1 MNTQSNS
8 IAVGMNAV
16 STSTSLKLPSTFK
29 VSVTGQSHKC
39 VGSLSGSYTL
49 TTICVGGV
57 VREAWKFDGNF
68 INSEDYIIS
77 DIYIAIA
84 NIRNNDK
91 TILLCGSLSHW
102 NKDKKIDRG
111 YLKTTLGDISYDTA
125 TYTPGTKIL
134 GMFTNRNSTEDT
146 AYRGVIGEKGYN
158 AASNTYEIRFD
169 DGDCRTTFRA
179 EDVRDAAWF
188 TQTKSATILNK
199 FIQND
204 PHSFSWEYYNGSKWI
219 LTPNITSTC
228 VITEDT
234 PPTGVT
240 LLDEQYFSQI
250 ACTAH
255 SNTSVRR
262 PRIPSVYDK
271 FKLVKDNIVKGNIV
285 EAHTTHPT
293 PKGMTIELKVHQ
305 QRMLYEMI
313 QKEETSFRFG
323 NKLNMFVLS
332 DKVGSG
338 KSLDV
343 LALICQHP
351 TLDTNSLYNIHTM
364 NYKLPNSYNSRF
376 TSLQLTPS
384 VVFKTNL
391 IVIPHNIFNQWHEY
405 ITTLTNLT
413 VYSIHIRKK
422 IKTLSL
428 QHLIDGKYNIVLIKS
443 TMYNDLMRHI
453 YTTYPF
459 NGKLIDTQL
468 DAMTDV
474 RRLHHLTTKI
484 KNTLDNLVINPSRG
498 HVNEQNYT
506 TLITDFKKL
515 QILSANTDIE
525 PFVRDI
531 LHLNANE
538 LTYTMR
544 KIFQYSG
551 PIFERVI
558 FDEANSIKIPSC
570 KPAFGKVNWFVT
582 SSVEDLLY
590 PYGKNEVVNPGASYS
605 NRRSVVTVNGITGTG
620 FVKDTFVRN
629 STRYLYESIQNT
641 YLKNNNTFI
650 ENSFALPETINHT
663 IKCWT
668 PPELLV
674 LNGIA
679 SPAVIQALNAGDSES
694 AIRMTNC
701 NVSNELD
708 IVEITLSSLH
718 TSLEKYTKLLREK
731 NTIKHDAQT
740 TLDNELTAAS
750 APNNEIVQTCQKQ
763 LKNVEV
769 SIKNFTDKQK
779 KLQFKIE
786 ALKERVS
793 NVQEKTCPIC
803 LCEVTNPCVTDCC
816 QNIYCMGC
824 YIRALE
830 STRQKCPHCRA
841 PNRKISNVTLISNN
855 VVKQPKLLPEKSEEL
870 LRIIASK
877 PGGRFLIFSEY
888 DNTFTNILCLLEK
901 HHINYNKLTGSSG
914 RVTNIIKDFK
924 DNRTNVLLLNAK
936 NYGSGLNLQMTTD
949 IIMYHKMSTDLEKQV
964 IGRGQRP
971 GRTEALHVHYL
982 CYENEC

>member
-68 INSEDYIIS
+68 INLEDYIIS

-391 IVIPHNIFNQWHEY
+391 IVIPHNIFNQWREY
-405 ITTLTNLT
+405 ITTFTNLT

-830 STRQKCPHCRA
+830 STRKKCPHCRA
-841 PNRKISNVTLISNN
+841 PNRKISNVTLISNT

-888 DNTFTNILCLLEK
+888 DNTFTNILCLL
-901 HHINYNKLTGSSG
+901 
-914 RVTNIIKDFK
+914 
-924 DNRTNVLLLNAK
+924 
-936 NYGSGLNLQMTTD
+936 
-949 IIMYHKMSTDLEKQV
+949 
-964 IGRGQRP
+964 
-971 GRTEALHVHYL
+971 
-982 CYENEC
+982 

>member
-1 MNTQSNS
+1 MNTKSNS
-8 IAVGMNAV
+8 IAVGMNDV
-16 STSTSLKLPSTFK
+16 STSRSLKLPLTFK
-29 VSVTGQSHKC
+29 MTVTGESTKY

-57 VREAWKFDGNF
+57 VREAWKYDGNF
-68 INSEDYIIS
+68 IDSNGYIFS
-77 DIYIAIA
+77 DMYIAMA
-84 NIRNNDK
+84 NIRNSSK
-91 TILLCGSLSHW
+91 AMLVCGSLSQW
-102 NKDKKIDRG
+102 TKDKQIDKS
-111 YLKTTLGDISYDTA
+111 YLKTTLEDVSYDTA
-125 TYTPGTKIL
+125 IYTPGTKVL

-188 TQTKSATILNK
+188 TQTKSANILNK
-199 FIQND
+199 FIQDD

-250 ACTAH
+250 AENIRSTRIGD
-255 SNTSVRR
+255 RR
-262 PRIPSVYDK
+262 PRMPSVYDK

-293 PKGMTIELKVHQ
+293 PKGMNIELKVHQ

-313 QKEETSFRFG
+313 QKEQTSFRFG

-338 KSLDV
+338 KSLDI
-343 LALICQHP
+343 LALIRQHP
-351 TLDTNSLYNIHTM
+351 TLDTSSYYNIHTM
-364 NYKLPNSYNSRF
+364 NHKLPNSYKSRF

-391 IVIPHNIFNQWHEY
+391 IVIPHNIFNQWREY

-459 NGKLIDTQL
+459 NGKLIDTRI
-468 DAMTDV
+468 DALTDV
-474 RRLHHLTTKI
+474 RQLHRLTTKI
-484 KNTLDNLVINPSRG
+484 KNTLECLVTQESMATHG
-498 HVNEQNYT
+498 NYT
-506 TLITDFKKL
+506 TLLADFKKL
-515 QILSANTDIE
+515 QKLSANTDIE
-525 PFVRDI
+525 PCVRDI
-531 LHLNANE
+531 LHLNTNE
-538 LTYTMR
+538 LTYTIR
-544 KIFQYSG
+544 KLFQYSG

-590 PYGKNEVVNPGASYS
+590 PYGKNEVINPDASYS

-620 FVKDTFVRN
+620 FVKDTFIRN

-718 TSLEKYTKLLREK
+718 TSLEKYTKLLEEK
-731 NTIKHDAQT
+731 NTIKHETQT
-740 TLDNELTAAS
+740 TLDNELSSTS
-750 APNNEIVQTCQKQ
+750 APNNEIVQTCQRQ

-769 SIKNFTDKQK
+769 SIKNFIDKK
-779 KLQFKIE
+779 KNLQFKIE

-877 PGGRFLIFSEY
+877 PDGRFLIFSEY
-888 DNTFTNILCLLEK
+888 DNTFRNILSLLEK